1 MVAQTKIDDYKL
13 LIGGKM
19 VDAASGETFEAYNPA
34 TNKPIAKVAKAGT
47 EDVDRAVA
55 AARKA
60 FDEGPWARMAP
71 KSYDVEL
78 GWYVA
83 VKHG

>member
-1 MVAQTKIDDYKL
+1 MVTETKLDDYKL

-19 VDAASGETFEAYNPA
+19 VDAASGETFDSYNPA
-34 TNKPIAKVAKAGT
+34 TGQAFARVAKAGA

-60 FDEGPWARMAP
+60 FDL
-71 KSYDVEL
+71 SL
-78 GWYVA
+78 I
-83 VKHG
+83 HI